1 MLDISDVVMS
11 LDKEKENVITM
22 NRSDSVKSTDS
33 NLSFT
38 SDDLN
43 QEKSYS
49 ECPWDVY
56 GDHEAVGR
64 VKIAKVGDKLPL
76 TTGYKAKKDGKAEVG
91 VKFK

>member
-1 MLDISDVVMS
+1 MS
-11 LDKEKENVITM
+11 SDKEKETM
-22 NRSDSVKSTDS
+22 DRSDSVNSVDS

-43 QEKSYS
+43 EKSYS

-76 TTGYKAKKDGKAEVG
+76 STGYKAKKDGKAEVG

>member
-1 MLDISDVVMS
+1 MS
-11 LDKEKENVITM
+11 SDKEKENVLTM
-22 NRSDSVKSTDS
+22 DRSDSVKSIDS

-43 QEKSYS
+43 EKSYS

-76 TTGYKAKKDGKAEVG
+76 STGYKAKKDGKAEVG

>member
-1 MLDISDVVMS
+1 MS
-11 LDKEKENVITM
+11 SDKEKETM
-22 NRSDSVKSTDS
+22 DRSDSVNSVDS
-33 NLSFT
+33 NVSFT

-43 QEKSYS
+43 EKSYS

-76 TTGYKAKKDGKAEVG
+76 STGYKAKKDGKAEVG